1 MCCYTG
7 AVVLLFPIR
16 RNKQPASAVL
26 QDMRRER
33 FEALVLVWLDAAYA
47 LARWLLRDDHAAAD
61 ATQEASLRAWRY
73 FDGMR
78 SESPKAWFLA
88 IVRNVCMDEING
100 RQRHAHEPYDDE
112 RAADIGLPE
121 GEAGSETPEMLAS
134 RASDA
139 SWLHQCLAGL
149 STEHREVLV
158 LREFAQMSYREI
170 GEVIGVPVG
179 TVMSR
184 LSRARDLLG
193 QRVRLGRE
201 RSA

>member
-1 MCCYTG
+1 M
-7 AVVLLFPIR
+7 
-16 RNKQPASAVL
+16 
-26 QDMRRER
+26 
-33 FEALVLVWLDAAYA
+33 VLVWLDAAYA

-88 IVRNVCMDEING
+88 IVRNLCMDEIG
-100 RQRHAHEPYDDE
+100 QRQRHGHEAFDDE
-112 RAADIGLPE
+112 HAAGE
-121 GEAGSETPEMLAS
+121 GADTIQAWSETPETLAS

-139 SWLHQCLAGL
+139 SWLHQCLSTL
-149 STEHREVLV
+149 SAEHREVLV
-158 LREFAQMSYREI
+158 LREFAELSYREI
-170 GEVIGVPVG
+170 GEVVGVPVG

-184 LSRARDLLG
+184 LARARELLAR
-193 QRVRLGRE
+193 RVRQGQE